1 MSTPTPLLR
10 LSDIVLRHSDK
21 TLFAGVTLSLFARD
35 RICLVGRNGT
45 GKSTLL
51 RMLGGEV
58 DFDSGERFQQPG
70 TRVGI
75 LPQEPDLTRHAD
87 VLDYATS
94 GDAPPHRAR
103 IFLESLGLPPEQG
116 TGGLSGGEQRRA
128 ALAKALAEEPDVLL
142 LDEPTNHLDV
152 DTIEWLEGEIARYD
166 GAVLTISHD
175 RRFLETVT
183 DQVAWLD
190 RGRVAH
196 LAKNYRYFDAWSE
209 KLLDD
214 EAREQAKLDK
224 LIAEETQ
231 WSREGIS
238 ARRTRNMGRMRRLE
252 SLRQERR
259 SMVTRPGQV
268 QLDSTSSGTSGKR
281 VIEAEGIAKTY
292 DGRQIIAPFSTR
304 ILRGDRVGIIGP
316 NGAGKS
322 TLIKMLL
329 GSIEPDQGHISRGT
343 NLEPLVLDQMRS
355 SLRPGTTVWDY
366 LADVGGDQIMVRGQP
381 RHVVSYMRDFLFSER
396 VARAPVDSLSGG
408 ERNRLTLAKGLA
420 NPSNLLVLD
429 EPTNDLDLETLDLL
443 QEVIADYEGTV
454 LLVSHDRDFIDRLV
468 TSTILLDGRGGVFE
482 YPGGYSDAR
491 QQHQTRV
498 KEQAAAARP
507 KVKKTS
513 GGGGGN
519 SGGDKQAP
527 KAAKRPSLT
536 YAEQIRLE
544 KLPMEMEALEGQIA
558 KGESLLTDP
567 TLYSRDPDKFTRIT
581 TKIGELRVQL
591 ERAEME
597 WLALEEK
604 AEG

>member
-1 MSTPTPLLR
+1 M
-10 LSDIVLRHSDK
+10 
-21 TLFAGVTLSLFARD
+21 
-35 RICLVGRNGT
+35 
-45 GKSTLL
+45 
-51 RMLGGEV
+51 
-58 DFDSGERFQQPG
+58 
-70 TRVGI
+70 
-75 LPQEPDLTRHAD
+75 
-87 VLDYATS
+87 
-94 GDAPPHRAR
+94 
-103 IFLESLGLPPEQG
+103 
-116 TGGLSGGEQRRA
+116 
-128 ALAKALAEEPDVLL
+128 LL
-142 LDEPTNHLDV
+142 LDEPTNHLDI
-152 DTIEWLEGEIARYD
+152 DTIEWLEGEIARYE

-196 LAKNYRYFDAWSE
+196 LAKNYRHFDAWSE
-209 KLLDD
+209 KLLED

-259 SMVTRPGQV
+259 SMVARPGQV
-268 QLDSTSSGTSGKR
+268 QLDSASSGTSGKR

-292 DGRQIIAPFSTR
+292 EGRQIIAPFSTR

-329 GSIEPDQGHISRGT
+329 GSVDPDQGSVSRGT
-343 NLEPLVLDQMRS
+343 NLEPLVLDQMRT

-366 LADVGGDQIMVRGQP
+366 LADVGGDQIMVRGHP

-468 TSTILLDGRGGVFE
+468 TSTILLDGMGGVFE
-482 YPGGYSDAR
+482 YPGGYTDAR
-491 QQHQTRV
+491 QQHQTRL
-498 KEQAAAARP
+498 KQQTPDARP
-507 KVKKTS
+507 KARKEPEKKKA
-513 GGGGGN
+513 N
-519 SGGDKQAP
+519 SKS
-527 KAAKRPSLT
+527 KLT
-536 YAEQIRLE
+536 YAEKIRLD
-544 KLPMEMEALEGQIA
+544 KLPAEMEAIEADIA

-567 TLYSRDPDKFTRIT
+567 DLYSRDPDKFNRIT
-581 TKIGELRVQL
+581 TKLGELRERL
-591 ERAEME
+591 EAAEME
-597 WLALEEK
+597 WLELEEK